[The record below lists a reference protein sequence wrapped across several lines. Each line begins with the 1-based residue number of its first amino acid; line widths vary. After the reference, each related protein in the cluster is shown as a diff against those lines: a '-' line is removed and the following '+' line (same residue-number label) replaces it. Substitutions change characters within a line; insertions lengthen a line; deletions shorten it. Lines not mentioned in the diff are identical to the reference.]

1 MKIFH
6 CRCSREL
13 FFDNTQC
20 TYCRNQVGFDPGRAE
35 MVSLNPS
42 ELASDLRADEQG
54 YLYRLCKNYTD
65 YNACN
70 WLIDAGTDDRYCLS
84 CRLNQTIPYL
94 GSEEK
99 KERWVRLE
107 AAKRRLVYGLLYLHL
122 PVQPRREYPITGLAF
137 DFLEDR
143 RSNPNVEDEFVFT
156 GHAQGL
162 ITVNLIEA
170 DDVSRESQRVFLG
183 ELYRTLLGHFRHE
196 SGHYYFDQLV
206 ANTEFIAGFRKLFG
220 DEQRDYSAALQD
232 YHDKAETLVRDNKYI
247 SRYAQSHPLEDWAE
261 TWSHYLH
268 MADALETAMAYQLL
282 DESVISRPFRE
293 RIQRW
298 IKLSLAL
305 NGLNRSMGLKDAYPF
320 VLSDAVLAKMH
331 FIDDVVAASRVAPSS
346 FSA

>member
-1 MKIFH
+1 MKRFY

-20 TYCRNQVGFDPGRAE
+20 TYCRNQVGFDPLRLE

-65 YNACN
+65 HNACN
-70 WLIDAGTDDRYCLS
+70 WLIDAGVEDTYCLS
-84 CRLNQTIPYL
+84 CRLNQTIPFL
-94 GSEEK
+94 GSEEQ

-156 GHAQGL
+156 GHARGL

-170 DDVSRESQRVFLG
+170 DDVSLESQRIFLG

-206 ANTEFIAGFRKLFG
+206 ASTAHIDSFRKLFG
-220 DEQRDYSAALQD
+220 NEQTDYGLALQA
-232 YHDKAETLVRDNKYI
+232 YHEKGENLIRDDKYI

-268 MADALETAMAYQLL
+268 MSDALETAIAYHLI
-282 DESVISRPFRE
+282 DDSVMTLPFRE
-293 RIQRW
+293 RTQEW

-305 NGLNRSMGLKDAYPF
+305 NGLNRSMGHKDAYPF
-320 VLSDAVLAKMH
+320 VLSNTVLSKMC
-331 FIDDVVAASRVAPSS
+331 FIDEIVAASRAE
-346 FSA
+346 SA